1 MAKLESACATAA
13 KDPAFADAM
22 KLQGTVVQFRDG
34 KGYAEFLKKNDVEN
48 RDVVKELGMSKR

>member
-13 KDPAFADAM
+13 RDPAFAEAM

-34 KGYAEFLKKNDVEN
+34 KGYAEFLKKNDAEN